1 MSTTI
6 PFAKKTTLP
15 SEVTKILPW
24 NKEAERSVLGAILL
38 DDSVP
43 NKTLKAVA
51 EVIHG
56 GDFGLSENARIFA
69 RMLDLDTKQ
78 SVIDLLTLTESL
90 ETTSTLDLAG
100 GSGYISSL
108 VDGVPKI
115 CNVKH
120 YAKIVLEK
128 SRLRQIIR
136 QSYAVQVRASERDAD
151 PDLLSAELAALSKQ
165 TARVNALGLVAT
177 DAIEFCSMPLDP
189 LEYVLEP
196 LLTVRGR
203 GMVFSPRGAGKTY
216 ITMDI
221 AYCVAAG
228 IENCFMWHVPKCRP
242 VLYVDGEMHAA
253 MLQQR
258 QQAIV
263 LMHPERRPVNGFL
276 RLVTRDL
283 QKDSRPKIN
292 TADGRARIEQLL
304 NPGELLILDN
314 ISSLS
319 PSADE
324 KETEDWA
331 QIEDWF
337 SDLCWHGVSV
347 LFVHHAGKGGDQRG
361 TSKREDLLDFVLN
374 LRVPSDHTMEEGL
387 RAEAH
392 LTKLRGRSP
401 NPVYGRPFEISLGNN
416 HLDQP
421 VWLLKPLR
429 DLLRRRALQMLAD
442 GMKTNDVVLETGL
455 TRWTVARLQRKLK
468 EPGFSIERDPVE

>member
-1 MSTTI
+1 MSTI
-6 PFAKKTTLP
+6 PFAKKLTLP
-15 SEVTKILPW
+15 ADLEKSLPW
-24 NKEAERSVLGAILL
+24 NQDAERSVLGAVLL
-38 DDSVP
+38 DESTP
-43 NKTLKAVA
+43 NKTLKAAA
-51 EVIHG
+51 EIIRP
-56 GDFGLSENARIFA
+56 GDFRMPENQRIFA

-78 SVIDLLTLTESL
+78 TAIDIVTLTESL
-90 ETTSTLDLAG
+90 QATKILGLVG
-100 GSGYISSL
+100 GAAYVSAL

-115 CNVKH
+115 SNVKH
-120 YAKIVLEK
+120 YSKIILEK

-136 QSYAVQVRASERDAD
+136 ESFSIEQRAYDPEAN
-151 PDLLSAELAALSKQ
+151 PDLLTAELAALSKQ

-228 IENCFMWHVPKCRP
+228 IENCFMWHVPKSRP

-263 LMHPERRPVNGFL
+263 LMHTERRPANGFL

-283 QKDSRPKIN
+283 QKDARPKIN

-304 NPGELLILDN
+304 SPGDLLILDN